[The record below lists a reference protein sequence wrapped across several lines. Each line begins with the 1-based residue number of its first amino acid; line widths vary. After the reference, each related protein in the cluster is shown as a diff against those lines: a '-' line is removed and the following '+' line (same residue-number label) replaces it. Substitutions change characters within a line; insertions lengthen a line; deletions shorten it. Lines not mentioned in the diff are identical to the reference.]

1 MKRFFDILLIMIFLF
16 LIIPLLIFSALLI
29 ILFDSPP
36 VFFRQQRVGINGKE
50 FQIFKFRTMAIG
62 QGNENT
68 EFDLGSKIRVTS
80 IGSFLRHTKLD
91 ELPQLWNVLRG
102 DMSLV
107 GPRPEVRNWVNVYT
121 KRWEKVHQVLPGI
134 TDPASIVYRD
144 EEQLLSKSDNPELTY
159 RDVILPHKLTLY
171 EKYVD
176 ERTLAGDF
184 RILFQTMASLIK

>member
-1 MKRFFDILLIMIFLF
+1 MKRFIDILLIMMFLF
-16 LIIPLLIFSALLI
+16 LIIPLLIFAALLI
-29 ILFDSPP
+29 IFFDSPP
-36 VFFRQQRVGINGKE
+36 VLFRQQRVGINGKE
-50 FQIFKFRTMAIG
+50 FQLFKFRTMAIW

-68 EFDLGSKIRVTS
+68 EFDVGSNIRVSS
-80 IGSFLRHTKLD
+80 IGSFLRRTKLD

-107 GPRPEVRNWVNVYT
+107 GPRPEVRKWVNVHT
-121 KRWEKVHQVLPGI
+121 KRWAKVHQVLPGI

-184 RILFQTMASLIK
+184 RILFQTIASLIR